1 MSKER
6 NTIRVM
12 VLGYNSAGEPDTHLE
27 TVPCSDK
34 ARALGVHYR
43 SAKTLAA
50 QAGYEPRMCVD
61 EKDALWSRI
70 HSNHQ
75 HQQCLENILVDFQHV
90 YLPGMECN
98 GGDLVEQLGEHIRT
112 LMTDVLPGAG
122 VSTEFCF
129 GFKDGNY
136 LLGETVLDSDTT
148 PRGTLR
154 AHDIEQMAM
163 MGATLVR
170 IPFGDLQDL
179 NDCLPSA
186 DTLADA
192 AQGAVHRTKTQPF
205 AIDES
210 NAGDVM
216 AEELAKWGQ
225 QVPGAFTPILKAAF
239 FHHRERMQEQARDH
253 QREGH

>member
-12 VLGYNSAGEPDTHLE
+12 VLGYNSAGGPDTYLA
-27 TVPCSDK
+27 TVPCSGK
-34 ARALGVHYR
+34 ARAFGVHYR
-43 SAKTLAA
+43 LAEKLAA

-70 HSNHQ
+70 HANHQ

-112 LMTDVLPGAG
+112 LMTDVLAGAG

-154 AHDIEQMAM
+154 AHDIEQMAR
-163 MGATLVR
+163 MGAILVR

-186 DTLADA
+186 DALAEA
-192 AQGAVHRTKTQPF
+192 ARAAVHRSKTYSF
-205 AIDES
+205 AINDS
-210 NAGDVM
+210 NAADVM
-216 AEELAKWGQ
+216 AEELARYGQ
-225 QVPGAFTPILKAAF
+225 QVPWAFTPILKAAF
-239 FHHRERMQEQARDH
+239 FHHQERMQARDR
-253 QREGH
+253 QREGQ